1 MALRNIYTGGACTAD
16 GTQQMSQNPFKQF
29 MDRMLFGQTQQ
40 QQIQQQINVQQDPMV
55 QQKLQ
60 ERQRLL
66 ESMNQQWDTM
76 AKQYDQ
82 ANVEQRFM
90 MEKMFV
96 EEQRKYEQAMIQQQ
110 MMMDFQWQQAEIQYQ
125 ADQMAQEYLFQEA
138 YENAEDLQ
146 AQSEKSQR
154 FADDLVQALE
164 KDPDPRFQQSKFLRF
179 MKDIQNGNL
188 KLVGNELLTQK
199 GDKVEQSALE
209 RIQTLEE
216 GWDQATKNVEQKQSD
231 LTEVEEKFSKMWD
244 EKLEK
249 YESELQNEDQ
259 FQKKLEDTY
268 QKILKEM
275 DTGTD
280 FDKMFS
286 EAWQA
291 ASDLQEFELYKDSN
305 DTYRF
310 QENNKY
316 LAMDFPLQAAL
327 NLVHQGQNT
336 EAILALE
343 AHIQKNPTDSNA
355 WRILGR
361 LHQENDQDQRAVAA
375 FLNAMK
381 QNPNELD
388 TLSALGISCT
398 NILDE
403 VKAMSF
409 LKQWLIRNPNYKVP
423 VDDSIVPDN
432 TNIYDYTLDQIKC
445 MNARMIQVFE
455 AAHQQGP
462 NDVELLNGLA
472 VLYFIE
478 RNYQKSVEIFK
489 KALQIEPK
497 NYQIWNKL
505 GATLAHLGEAD
516 QAMFCYHRALDL
528 RPNYVR
534 VWVNLAFAYSYKGE
548 YLDAARLYLSALMIN
563 PQAKHIWGYLQTAF
577 LQLQRPDLISKI
589 QHYDPMLFKD
599 EFNVT
604 NPNELPE
611 PEIIYREANNLY
623 IFKMSEEEWLQT
635 SQKKL

>member
-1 MALRNIYTGGACTAD
+1 MAFRNIYTGGACTAD

-60 ERQRLL
+60 ERQRLF
-66 ESMNQQWDTM
+66 ESMNQQWDVM

-82 ANVEQRFM
+82 ANIEQRQM

-96 EEQRKYEQAMIQQQ
+96 EEQRNYEQAMMQQQ

-125 ADQMAQEYLFQEA
+125 ADQMAQEYQFQEA

-146 AQSEKSQR
+146 MQSEKSQKY
-154 FADDLVQALE
+154 ADDLVQALE

-188 KLVGNELLTQK
+188 KLVGNELLHIE
-199 GDKVEQSALE
+199 G
-209 RIQTLEE
+209 IQTFEE

-231 LTEVEEKFSKMWD
+231 LSEVEEKFSKMWD

-249 YESELQNEDQ
+249 YDSELQNEDQ
-259 FQKKLEDTY
+259 FQKKLEDSY
-268 QKILKEM
+268 QQILKEM
-275 DTGTD
+275 KQGTD
-280 FDKMFS
+280 IDKLFS

-291 ASDLQEFELYKDSN
+291 ASDLQEFDLYKDSN
-305 DTYRF
+305 NTYRF

-316 LAMDFPLQAAL
+316 LTMDFPLQAAFEFSTL
-327 NLVHQGQNT
+327 RLKIQKQSW
-336 EAILALE
+336 LWE
-343 AHIQKNPTDSNA
+343 AHIPKESSRFQCMEN
-355 WRILGR
+355 LG
-361 LHQENDQDQRAVAA
+361 AVAS

-409 LKQWLIRNPNYKVP
+409 LKQWLIKNPNYTVP
-423 VDDSIVPDN
+423 VDDSIVPGN

-563 PQAKHIWGYLQTAF
+563 PQARHIWGYLQTAF

-599 EFNVT
+599 EFSVT
-604 NPNELPE
+604 NPNDLPE
-611 PEIIYREANNLY
+611 PEILYREANNLY
-623 IFKMSEEEWLQT
+623 IFKMPEEEWLKT
-635 SQKKL
+635 SQKKP